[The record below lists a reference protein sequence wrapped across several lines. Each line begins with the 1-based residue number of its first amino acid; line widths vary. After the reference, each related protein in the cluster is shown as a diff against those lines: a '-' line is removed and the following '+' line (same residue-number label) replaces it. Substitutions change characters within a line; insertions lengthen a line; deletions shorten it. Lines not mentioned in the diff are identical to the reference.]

1 MPNLQYLHLYG
12 NRFSSPPNLPHL
24 PKLHSLWLNSG
35 KLSTVKPLDLAF
47 LPSLRK
53 IVLFGNQLRQLEDG
67 DLHFHSPRVDL
78 IDLSDNDLSNSI
90 HPNAIQGMKKHTIRV
105 SYQSFTPVVILLS

>member
-1 MPNLQYLHLYG
+1 M
-12 NRFSSPPNLPHL
+12 

-35 KLSTVKPLDLAF
+35 KLTTLKPLDLAF

-53 IVLFGNQLRQLEDG
+53 IVLFGNQLTQLDEG

-78 IDLSDNDLSNSI
+78 IDLSDNDLSNRI
-90 HPNAIQGMKKHTIRV
+90 HPNALRGTRETFFLKD
-105 SYQSFTPVVILLS
+105 F

>member
-12 NRFSSPPNLPHL
+12 NRFSTPPNLPHL

-35 KLSTVKPLDLAF
+35 KLTTIKPLDLAF

-53 IVLFGNQLRQLEDG
+53 IVLFGNQLRQLDAG
-67 DLHFHSPRVDL
+67 DLHFLSPRVDL
-78 IDLSDNDLSNSI
+78 IDLSDNDLSSGI
-90 HPNAIQGMKKHTIRV
+90 HLNAIQGRKHMTFV
-105 SYQSFTPVVILLS
+105 